1 MHRWKAEAD
10 FDSIVSIIHRIMS
23 QHRRQHASLSLA
35 TPKGLPGDRG
45 VCMRYRSGRGVPPLG
60 AHLTYRVRKLTS
72 NSSEF
77 MAHAVTSRGLFGKHF
92 DRSLSHRD
100 PFMRSANDL
109 GLKRSRTL
117 SQYTEHPYLQSGHHH
132 EGTRP
137 WCDRIYWVSPWC
149 DNVVS
154 NI

>member
-1 MHRWKAEAD
+1 M
-10 FDSIVSIIHRIMS
+10 SIIRRIMS
-23 QHRRQHASLSLA
+23 QRRRQHAPLSLA

-45 VCMRYRSGRGVPPLG
+45 VCMRYRSGRSVPPLG

-72 NSSEF
+72 NSSEL

-117 SQYTEHPYLQSGHHH
+117 SQYTEHPYLQSGHPFSILVSQRELTSGLGHCH
-132 EGTRP
+132 ALCCFRCP
-137 WCDRIYWVSPWC
+137 RSFARIL
-149 DNVVS
+149 
-154 NI
+154 